1 MTSRRTVT
9 TWIRD
14 HGSALDTLNF
24 EAPLDDLEPLRD
36 VVGDARVV
44 ALGESSHHIREFYQ
58 VRHRILRFLVE
69 RCGFQ
74 VYALE
79 APFTQ
84 GQILEKWVRGGPGTV
99 EQVAETGIA
108 MSLGQCRQMYEVL
121 TWMRQRNEKPGGPS
135 LRCAGTDLPGA
146 FGSPLPALEALAGYL
161 SRACPG
167 ALPAL
172 ETAFKVTRSFHD
184 PVTMRAFARYQELG
198 PGERDT
204 LTSALSELT
213 AVMRRLTFVQRS
225 RGHGAEHQTALWHLR
240 GAWYLDQLHRATAAG
255 ESFEVASTFRDVYMA
270 ESVLRLLDG
279 DKSGQRVV
287 LAAHNWHIQ
296 RTPAAEDGESPL
308 LPAGAHL
315 AAALGDDYRAIGV
328 TSSHGRTTTVGEPTP
343 ERPEGTWYDAPLP
356 PPTGHSIEAAFP
368 TDALWTLAN
377 LRAARSQVEDAEAV
391 RQSRMADY
399 FLNLPVFDAFDAIA
413 HVSHT
418 TGSDYVTDPGAGG
431 FR

>member
-1 MTSRRTVT
+1 MTSQRNVAS
-9 TWIRD
+9 WIRD
-14 HGSALDTLNF
+14 HGSALDTLDF
-24 EAPLDDLEPLRD
+24 AAPLDDLEPLRD
-36 VVGDARVV
+36 VVGGARVV

-84 GQILEKWVRGGPGTV
+84 GKLLEEWVQGGPGTV
-99 EQVAETGIA
+99 EQVAEAGIA

-121 TWMRQRNEKPGGPS
+121 TWIRQRNEKPEGPL
-135 LRCAGTDLPGA
+135 LRCVGTDLPGA

-161 SRACPG
+161 SWACPD
-167 ALPAL
+167 ALPTL
-172 ETAFKVTRSFHD
+172 EAAADVVRSFHD
-184 PVTMRAFARYQELG
+184 PVTMQAFGRYQELG

-204 LTSALSELT
+204 LTSALSRLT
-213 AVMRRLTFVQRS
+213 AVMQRLTFVQRS
-225 RGHGAEHQTALWHLR
+225 RGHEAEHDTALWHLR
-240 GAWYLDQLHRATAAG
+240 GAWCLDQLHRATSG
-255 ESFEVASTFRDVYMA
+255 EGFEVASTFRDVYMA

-279 DKSGQRVV
+279 DAAGTRVV

-296 RTPAAEDGESPL
+296 RTPAAEGGDRLL

-356 PPTGHSIEAAFP
+356 PPTDHSIEAAFP
-368 TDALWTLAN
+368 TGALWTLAD
-377 LRAARSQVEDAEAV
+377 LHAARPHIDDAEAF
-391 RQSRMADY
+391 QQCRMADY
-399 FLNLPVFDAFDAIA
+399 FLDIPVFAAFDAIA
-413 HVSHT
+413 HISRT
-418 TGSDYVTDPGAGG
+418 TGTDYVVQG
-431 FR
+431 

>member
-1 MTSRRTVT
+1 MTGRMNMAS
-9 TWIRD
+9 WIRD
-14 HGSALDTLNF
+14 HGTAIDTLDF
-24 EAPLDDLEPLRD
+24 DARLDDLEPLRD

-84 GQILEKWVRGGPGTV
+84 GQVLQEWVRGGPGTV
-99 EQVAETGIA
+99 EQIAESGIA
-108 MSLGQCRQMYEVL
+108 MSLGQCREMHEAL
-121 TWMRQRNEKPGGPS
+121 TWIRQRNEKTEGRP

-146 FGSPLPALEALAGYL
+146 FGSPLPALEAITEYVN
-161 SRACPG
+161 RACPD

-172 ETAFKVTRSFHD
+172 EAATGVARSFHD
-184 PVTMRAFARYQELG
+184 PVTMRAFARYHELG

-204 LTSALSELT
+204 LTSALSRLT
-213 AVMRRLTFVQRS
+213 ARLGRLSLVRRG
-225 RGHGAEHQTALWHLR
+225 RGHGGEHDTAMWHLR
-240 GAWYLDQLHRATAAG
+240 GAWYLDQLHRATT
-255 ESFEVASTFRDVYMA
+255 EEDFEAASTFRDVYMA
-270 ESVLRLLDG
+270 ESVLRLLEEDPG
-279 DKSGQRVV
+279 ARVV

-296 RTPAAEDGESPL
+296 RTPAAESDDRPL

-328 TSSHGRTTTVGEPTP
+328 TASHGRTTTVGEATP
-343 ERPEGTWYDAPLP
+343 EHPEGTWYDAPLSP
-356 PPTGHSIEAAFP
+356 PADHSIEAAFP
-368 TDALWTLAN
+368 TDALWTLAD
-377 LRAARSQVEDAEAV
+377 LRAARPHIHDADTF
-391 RQSRMADY
+391 QHSRMADY
-399 FLNLPVFDAFDAIA
+399 FLDMPVFAAFDAIA

-418 TGSDYVTDPGAGG
+418 TGTDYVVQ
-431 FR
+431 R